1 MRLDG
6 YVRVSRVG
14 GRSGDAFISPGEQKE
29 RVRAWAKSQGHS
41 IAKWH
46 EDLDQPGSKADRPGL
61 NAAMKRI
68 EEGKTGGLVVAR
80 LDRFGRSVQDSANLL
95 ARIRAADGV
104 LCTVAEGIDTSG
116 YMGKFLADL
125 FAALGE
131 LELARIRENWN
142 AARKSAVARG
152 IHVSGRVPT
161 GYRRNGDR
169 VLEPDPQ
176 TAPAIHE
183 LFQRRAA
190 GQSWTQ
196 LARFLEERGITTPW
210 GNEHWTVAS
219 VGTIIRNRVYLG
231 EARAGKIVNPEAHEP
246 LVTLAEWNAAN
257 AARGVHPGRSG
268 RGTGLLSGLLR
279 CGGCSYAMKPA
290 MGKTRHG
297 KPFLEYRCKPDK
309 AGGRCPT
316 PAAVKATVI
325 EPFVVEHLFDFAES
339 AAART
344 EEGDGKTTELSAALA
359 AAEAEL
365 EAALDGRLADALG
378 GPQSAA
384 FLRTVEKRHAA
395 VEAIREELA
404 AAHQQRA
411 PVEVEVDLRGVWDD
425 LTLEDR
431 RRLLHSVFD
440 SAFVWRTGG
449 AGRNG
454 KFPIAERA
462 RLFLAGEGPPVPVRG
477 RRGTIRTLPLDG
489 PGAAKAP
496 RGTSPVPRC

>member
-1 MRLDG
+1 MKLDG
-6 YVRVSRVG
+6 YIRVSRVG

-29 RVRAWAKSQGHS
+29 RIKAWAKAQGHS

-61 NAAMKRI
+61 NAAMGRI
-68 EEGKTGGLVVAR
+68 EGGKTGGLVVAR

-95 ARIRAADGV
+95 ARIRDAGGV

-131 LELARIRENWN
+131 LELARIRENWS

-161 GYRRNGDR
+161 GYQRNEDR

-176 TAPAIHE
+176 TAPAIRE
-183 LFQRRAA
+183 LFERRAA

-196 LARFLEERGITTPW
+196 LARFLEERNVVTPW
-210 GNEHWTVAS
+210 GNETWTVAS
-219 VGTIIRNRVYLG
+219 VGTIVRNRVYLG
-231 EARAGKIVNPEAHEP
+231 EARSGKIVNPDAHEAI
-246 LVTLAEWNAAN
+246 VTAAEWNAAN
-257 AARGVHPGRSG
+257 KARGVHPGRSG
-268 RGTGLLSGLLR
+268 RGTGLLSGVLR
-279 CGGCSYAMKPA
+279 CAGCSYAMKPA

-297 KPFLEYRCKPDK
+297 KAFLEYRCKPDK
-309 AGGRCPT
+309 AAGRCAA
-316 PAAVKATVI
+316 PAAVKASVI
-325 EPFVVEHLFDFAES
+325 EPFVVERLFAFAEGATGRS
-339 AAART
+339 EAA
-344 EEGDGKTTELSAALA
+344 DDPAAGLAAKLA

-378 GPQSAA
+378 GSESDA
-384 FLRTVEKRHAA
+384 FLRTVEKRHTA
-395 VEAIREELA
+395 VEALKGELA
-404 AAHQQRA
+404 EVEQQRA
-411 PVEVEVDLRGVWDD
+411 PVDVEANLAEVWDD

-431 RRLLHSVFD
+431 RRLLHAVFD
-440 SAFVWRTGG
+440 SVFVWRTPDT
-449 AGRNG
+449 GRKG
-454 KFPIAERA
+454 KFPIADRT

-477 RRGTIRTLPLDG
+477 QRGKIRTLQYDG
-489 PGAAKAP
+489 A
-496 RGTSPVPRC
+496 R

>member
-1 MRLDG
+1 VKLDG
-6 YVRVSRVG
+6 YIRVSRVG

-46 EDLDQPGSKADRPGL
+46 EDLDQPGSKANRPGL

-95 ARIRAADGV
+95 ARIRDANGV

-161 GYRRNGDR
+161 GYLRNEER
-169 VLEPDPQ
+169 VLEPDPR
-176 TAPAIHE
+176 TEPAIHE
-183 LFQRRAA
+183 LFERRAA

-196 LARFLEERGITTPW
+196 LARFLEERGVVTPW
-210 GNEHWTVAS
+210 GNENWTVAS
-219 VGTIIRNRVYLG
+219 VRTVVRNRVYLG
-231 EARAGKIVNPEAHEP
+231 EARSGKIVNPEAHKAI
-246 LVTLAEWNAAN
+246 VTAAEWNAAN
-257 AARGVHPGRSG
+257 KARGVHPGRSG

-279 CGGCSYAMKPA
+279 CAGCSYAMKPA

-309 AGGRCPT
+309 AAGRCPA
-316 PAAVKATVI
+316 PAAVKANVV
-325 EPFVVEHLFDFAES
+325 EPFVVERLFEFAEGATGRS
-339 AAART
+339 EAADDPTSNLAP
-344 EEGDGKTTELSAALA
+344 ELA

-378 GPQSAA
+378 GSESDA
-384 FLRTVEKRHAA
+384 FLLTVEKRHAA
-395 VEAIREELA
+395 VEALKEQLA
-404 AAHQQRA
+404 EAEQQRT
-411 PVEVEVDLRGVWDD
+411 PVDVEANLADVWDD

-440 SAFVWRTGG
+440 SAFVWRTPDT
-449 AGRNG
+449 GRKG
-454 KFPIAERA
+454 KFPIADRT

-477 RRGTIRTLPLDG
+477 RRGTIRTLPLDR
-489 PGAAKAP
+489 A
-496 RGTSPVPRC
+496 

>member
-1 MRLDG
+1 MKLDG
-6 YVRVSRVG
+6 YIRVSRVA

-61 NAAMKRI
+61 NAAMERI
-68 EEGKTGGLVVAR
+68 EGGASAGLVVAR

-142 AARKSAVARG
+142 TARKSAVARG

-161 GYRRNGDR
+161 GYRRGENR
-169 VLEPDPQ
+169 ILEPDPR
-176 TAPAIHE
+176 TAPVIHE
-183 LFQRRAA
+183 LFRRRAA

-196 LARFLEERGITTPW
+196 LCRFLEESGVVTPW
-210 GNEHWTVAS
+210 GNEHWVVAS
-219 VGTIIRNRVYLG
+219 VATVIRNRVYLG
-231 EARAGKIVNPEAHEP
+231 EARAGDIVNPEAHKP
-246 LVTLAEWNAAN
+246 IVSLAEWNAAN

-268 RGTGLLSGLLR
+268 RATGLLSGLLR
-279 CGGCSYAMKPA
+279 CAGCSYAMKPS
-290 MGKTRHG
+290 MGKSRHG
-297 KPFLEYRCKPDK
+297 KAFLEYRCKPDK
-309 AGGRCPT
+309 AGGRCPA

-325 EPFVVEHLFDFAES
+325 EPFVVERLFEFAEGAS
-339 AAART
+339 GRT
-344 EEGDGKTTELSAALA
+344 GNEESEGGAELAQALA
-359 AAEAEL
+359 EAEAEL
-365 EAALDGRLADALG
+365 AATLDGRLADALG
-378 GPQSAA
+378 GEGSDA
-384 FLRTVEKRHAA
+384 FLRTVEKRNAEVGALREQLSEAA
-395 VEAIREELA
+395 QTRSPIEVEA
-404 AAHQQRA
+404 
-411 PVEVEVDLRGVWDD
+411 DLGSVWED

-440 SAFVWRTGG
+440 SVFLWRTGSK
-449 AGRNG
+449 GRNG
-454 KFPIAERA
+454 KVPVAERA
-462 RLFLAGEGPPVPVRG
+462 KLFLAGEGPPVPVRG
-477 RRGTIRTLPLDG
+477 RKGTIRTLPLD
-489 PGAAKAP
+489 
-496 RGTSPVPRC
+496 

>member
-1 MRLDG
+1 MKLDG
-6 YVRVSRVG
+6 YIRVSRVA

-29 RVRAWAKSQGHS
+29 RVKAWAKSQGHS
-41 IAKWH
+41 IVRWH

-68 EEGKTGGLVVAR
+68 ESGNSGGLVVAR

-131 LELARIRENWN
+131 LELARIRENWST
-142 AARKSAVARG
+142 ARKSAVARG

-161 GYRRNGDR
+161 GYRRDENR
-169 VLEPDPQ
+169 ILEPDPR

-183 LFQRRAA
+183 LFKRRAA
-190 GQSWTQ
+190 GHSWTQ
-196 LARFLEERGITTPW
+196 LCRFLEERGVVTPW
-210 GNEHWTVAS
+210 GNETWVVAS

-231 EARAGKIVNPEAHEP
+231 EARAGDIVNADAHKP
-246 LVTLAEWNAAN
+246 IVTLAEWNAAN

-279 CGGCSYAMKPA
+279 CAGCSYAMKPA

-297 KPFLEYRCKPDK
+297 KAFLEYRCKPDK
-309 AGGRCPT
+309 AGGRCPA

-325 EPFVVEHLFDFAES
+325 EPFVVERLFEFAEG
-339 AAART
+339 ATGR
-344 EEGDGKTTELSAALA
+344 EGQADDQGTELAQALA
-359 AAEAEL
+359 EAEAEL
-365 EAALDGRLADALG
+365 NAALDGRLADALG
-378 GPQSAA
+378 GAESDA
-384 FLRTVEKRHAA
+384 FVRMVEKRHG
-395 VEAIREELA
+395 
-404 AAHQQRA
+404 
-411 PVEVEVDLRGVWDD
+411 EVELLREQLAQSEQARTAIEIEADLAGVWDD

-440 SAFVWRTGG
+440 SAFVWRTS
-449 AGRNG
+449 ARGRNG
-454 KFPIAERA
+454 KLPIAERA

-477 RRGTIRTLPLDG
+477 RKGMIRTLPFD
-489 PGAAKAP
+489 
-496 RGTSPVPRC
+496 

>member
-6 YVRVSRVG
+6 YIRVSRVG

-95 ARIRAADGV
+95 ARIREADGV

-131 LELARIRENWN
+131 LELARIRQNWN
-142 AARKSAVARG
+142 TARKSAVARG
-152 IHVSGRVPT
+152 IHVSGKVPT
-161 GYRRNGDR
+161 GYRRNEDR

-176 TAPAIHE
+176 TAPAIRE
-183 LFQRRAA
+183 LFQRRGAE
-190 GQSWTQ
+190 QSWPQ
-196 LARFLEERGITTPW
+196 LARFLEEKGVVTPW

-219 VGTIIRNRVYLG
+219 VGTIVRNRVYLG
-231 EARAGKIVNPEAHEP
+231 EARAGKIVNPDAHEAI
-246 LVTLAEWNAAN
+246 VSLAEWQAAN
-257 AARGVHPGRSG
+257 KARGVHPGRSR
-268 RGTGLLSGLLR
+268 RGTGLLSGVLR
-279 CGGCSYAMKPA
+279 CAGCSYAMKPT

-309 AGGRCPT
+309 AGGRCPA
-316 PAAVKATVI
+316 PASVEAHVI
-325 EPFVVEHLFDFAES
+325 EPFVVDHLFEFAKGATGRSES
-339 AAART
+339 GDDSTSDLT
-344 EEGDGKTTELSAALA
+344 EALA
-359 AAEAEL
+359 AAEVEL

-378 GPQSAA
+378 GSESDA

-395 VEAIREELA
+395 VERLRRELTEA
-404 AAHQQRA
+404 EQQRA
-411 PVEVEVDLRGVWDD
+411 PVEVEADLAGVWDD
-425 LTLEDR
+425 LSLEDR
-431 RRLLHSVFD
+431 RRLLHSVFN
-440 SAFVWRTGG
+440 SVFVGRTSD
-449 AGRNG
+449 AKRTG
-454 KFPIAERA
+454 KFPIADRT
-462 RLFLAGEGPPVPVRG
+462 RLFLAGEGPPVPIRG
-477 RRGTIRTLPLDG
+477 QRGTIRTLLIDG
-489 PGAAKAP
+489 PVPPKRPDSEGA
-496 RGTSPVPRC
+496 

>member
-1 MRLDG
+1 MKLDG
-6 YVRVSRVG
+6 YIRVSRVG

-61 NAAMKRI
+61 NDAMKRI
-68 EEGKTGGLVVAR
+68 EEGKAGGLVVAR

-95 ARIRAADGV
+95 ARIRSADGV

-152 IHVSGRVPT
+152 IHVSGKVPT
-161 GYRRNGDR
+161 GYRRNEDR
-169 VLEPDPQ
+169 VLEPDPR

-183 LFQRRAA
+183 LFKRRAA
-190 GQSWTQ
+190 EQSWTK
-196 LARFLEERGITTPW
+196 LARFLEEKGVVTPW

-219 VGTIIRNRVYLG
+219 VGTVIRNRVYLG

-246 LVTLAEWNAAN
+246 IVTAAEWNAAN
-257 AARGVHPGRSG
+257 KARGVHPGRSG
-268 RGTGLLSGLLR
+268 RGTGLLSGVLR
-279 CGGCSYAMKPA
+279 CAGCSYAMKPS

-309 AGGRCPT
+309 AAGRCPA

-325 EPFVVEHLFDFAES
+325 EPFVLARLFEFAEGATGRS
-339 AAART
+339 
-344 EEGDGKTTELSAALA
+344 EEGDDTTTGLTEALA
-359 AAEAEL
+359 TAEAEL

-378 GPQSAA
+378 GSESDA

-395 VEAIREELA
+395 VEAVREELA
-404 AAHQQRA
+404 EAEQQRA
-411 PVEVEVDLRGVWDD
+411 PVEIEADLASVWND

-440 SAFVWRTGG
+440 SVFVWRTSD
-449 AGRNG
+449 AGRKG
-454 KFPIAERA
+454 KFPIADRT

-477 RRGTIRTLPLDG
+477 CRGTIRTLAWAD
-489 PGAAKAP
+489 
-496 RGTSPVPRC
+496 

>member
-1 MRLDG
+1 MKLDG
-6 YVRVSRVG
+6 YIRVSRVG

-29 RVRAWAKSQGHS
+29 RVKAWAKSQGHS

-61 NAAMKRI
+61 TAAMKRI
-68 EEGKTGGLVVAR
+68 ETGKSQGLVVAR

-95 ARIRAADGV
+95 ARIREADGV

-142 AARKSAVARG
+142 TARKSAVARG

-161 GYRRNGDR
+161 GYRRNEDR
-169 VLEPDPQ
+169 VLEPDPK
-176 TAPAIHE
+176 TAPAIRE

-190 GQSWTQ
+190 EQSWVQ
-196 LARFLEERGITTPW
+196 LARFLEEKGVVTPW

-231 EARAGKIVNPEAHEP
+231 EARAGKIVNPEAHEAI
-246 LVTLAEWNAAN
+246 VSAAEWNAAN
-257 AARGVHPGRSG
+257 KARGVHPGRSG
-268 RGTGLLSGLLR
+268 RSTGLLSGVLR
-279 CGGCSYAMKPA
+279 CGGCSYAMKPS

-309 AGGRCPT
+309 AGGRCPA
-316 PAAVKATVI
+316 PAAVKSTVI
-325 EPFVVEHLFDFAES
+325 EPYVVDHLFRFAEGATGKS
-339 AAART
+339 EAPDDEAVARA
-344 EEGDGKTTELSAALA
+344 EALA
-359 AAEAEL
+359 TAEAEL

-378 GPQSAA
+378 GSESDA

-395 VEAIREELA
+395 VERLREEVA
-404 AAHQQRA
+404 EADQRRA
-411 PVEVEVDLRGVWDD
+411 PVDVEADLAGVWDD

-440 SAFVWRTGG
+440 SVFVWRTTGG
-449 AGRNG
+449 EERKG
-454 KFPIAERA
+454 KYPIEKRT

-477 RRGTIRTLPLDG
+477 RRGEIRTLPLDG
-489 PGAAKAP
+489 PS
-496 RGTSPVPRC
+496 TSKTS

>member
-1 MRLDG
+1 
-6 YVRVSRVG
+6 
-14 GRSGDAFISPGEQKE
+14 
-29 RVRAWAKSQGHS
+29 
-41 IAKWH
+41 
-46 EDLDQPGSKADRPGL
+46 
-61 NAAMKRI
+61 MKRI
-68 EEGKTGGLVVAR
+68 ESDASGGLVVAR

-142 AARKSAVARG
+142 TARKSAVARG

-161 GYRRNGDR
+161 GYRRDKNR
-169 VLEPDPQ
+169 ILEPDPR

-183 LFQRRAA
+183 LFKRRAA

-196 LARFLEERGITTPW
+196 LCRFLEEKGVVTPW
-210 GNEHWTVAS
+210 GNETWVVAS
-219 VGTIIRNRVYLG
+219 VGTIVRNRVYLG
-231 EARAGKIVNPEAHEP
+231 EARAGDIVNADAHKP
-246 LVTLAEWNAAN
+246 IVSLAEWNAAN

-279 CGGCSYAMKPA
+279 CAGCSYAMKPA

-309 AGGRCPT
+309 AGGRCPA

-325 EPFVVEHLFDFAES
+325 EPFVVERLFEFAEG
-339 AAART
+339 ATGR
-344 EEGDGKTTELSAALA
+344 EEQADDQGTELTQALA
-359 AAEAEL
+359 EAEAEL
-365 EAALDGRLADALG
+365 NAALDGRLADALG
-378 GPQSAA
+378 GAESDA
-384 FLRTVEKRHAA
+384 FVRMVEKRHG
-395 VEAIREELA
+395 
-404 AAHQQRA
+404 
-411 PVEVEVDLRGVWDD
+411 EVESLREQLAQSEQARTTIEIEADLAGVWDD

-440 SAFVWRTGG
+440 SAFLWRTS
-449 AGRNG
+449 ARGRNG
-454 KFPIAERA
+454 KLPIAERA
-462 RLFLAGEGPPVPVRG
+462 KLFLAGEGPPVPVRG
-477 RRGTIRTLPLDG
+477 RKGTIRTLPFD
-489 PGAAKAP
+489 
-496 RGTSPVPRC
+496 